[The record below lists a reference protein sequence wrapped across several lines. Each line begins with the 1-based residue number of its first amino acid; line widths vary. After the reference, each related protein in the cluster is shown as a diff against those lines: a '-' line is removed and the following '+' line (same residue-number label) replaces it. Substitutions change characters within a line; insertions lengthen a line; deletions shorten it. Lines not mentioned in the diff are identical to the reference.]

1 MHVKDRFIKYVMID
15 TTSDPDSGTFPSTP
29 SQICFADMLANE
41 MREMGLTDVFRDENG
56 YVYGTIPS
64 TIENFNGSILGFIAH
79 MDTANDAPGAN
90 IQPRVIESYN
100 GKDIVLNEK
109 LHLIMRPDDFEAL
122 HSLEGKT
129 LIVTDGNTLLGGD
142 DKAGLA
148 EIMTAAEYLIAHP
161 EIPHGPIRVA
171 FTPDEEIGCGA
182 DRFDVERFGADFAY
196 TMDGGAAGELEF
208 ENFNAA
214 SATVTFTGTSI
225 HPGSS
230 RGKMVNAAILSMEFQ
245 QMLPAFMRPECTD
258 GYEGFIH
265 LIGMD
270 GCVEHACLKYIIR
283 DHDMKLFQEKKAL
296 IQRAAE
302 YMNAK
307 YGEGTVSAELKDSYF
322 NMKEKIEPHRHL
334 IDTVLKVFSR
344 LGITPHIQPIRGGT
358 DGARLSFMGLP
369 CPNLGTGDYN
379 CHGRFEFTCVESMEQ
394 CVQVIVELAK
404 EYSGRK

>member
-182 DRFDVERFGADFAY
+182 DRFDVKRFGADFAY

>member
-1 MHVKDRFIKYVMID
+1 MQVKDRFIKYVMID

-29 SQICFADMLANE
+29 AQLSFADMLAGE
-41 MREMGLTDVFRDENG
+41 MREIGIADVYRDENG

-64 TIENFNGSILGFIAH
+64 TMEDFGGSVIGFIAH

-90 IQPRVIESYN
+90 IRPRVIESYD
-100 GKDIVLNEK
+100 GKDIVLNQE
-109 LHLIMRPDDFEAL
+109 LRLVMRPDEFEAL
-122 HSLEGKT
+122 RELTGKT

-142 DKAGLA
+142 DKAGVA
-148 EIMTAAEYLIAHP
+148 EILTAAEYLIAHP

-196 TMDGGAAGELEF
+196 TMDGGAAGELEY

-214 SATVTFTGTSI
+214 SAEITFTGTSI

-230 RGKMVNAAILSMEFQ
+230 RGKMVNAAVLAMEFQ

-258 GYEGFIH
+258 GYQGFIH
-265 LIGMD
+265 LIGME
-270 GCVEHACLKYIIR
+270 GCVERASLQYIIR
-283 DHDMKLFQEKKAL
+283 DHDMKLFEEKKSL
-296 IQRAAE
+296 ITKAAD

-307 YGEGTVSAELKDSYF
+307 YGEGTVSAKVKDSYY

-334 IDTVLKVFSR
+334 IDTVLKVFER
-344 LGITPHIQPIRGGT
+344 LGITPRIQPVRGGT
-358 DGARLSFMGLP
+358 DGARLSFKGLP

-394 CVQVIVELAK
+394 CVQVIVELAR
-404 EYSGRK
+404 EYASNQ

>member
-1 MHVKDRFIKYVMID
+1 MQVKDRFIKYVMMD
-15 TTSDPDSGTFPSTP
+15 TTSDPDSGTFPSTQA
-29 SQICFADMLANE
+29 QIAFADMLAEE
-41 MREMGLTDVFRDENG
+41 MRQIGITDVFRDENG

-64 TIENFNGSILGFIAH
+64 TIEAFDGAILGFIAH
-79 MDTANDAPGAN
+79 MDTASDAPGAN
-90 IQPRVIESYN
+90 IRPRVIEQYD
-100 GKDIVLNEK
+100 GKEIILNEE
-109 LHLIMRPDDFEAL
+109 LHLIMRPDDFQVL
-122 HSLEGKT
+122 RTLMGKT

-142 DKAGLA
+142 DKAGVA
-148 EIMTAAEYLIAHP
+148 EILTAAEYLIAHP
-161 EIPHGPIRVA
+161 EIPHGPLRLA

-182 DRFDVERFGADFAY
+182 DRFDVARFGADYAY
-196 TMDGGAAGELEF
+196 TMDGGAAGELEY

-214 SATVTFTGTSI
+214 SATVNFTGTSI

-230 RGKMVNAAILSMEFQ
+230 RGKMVNAAILAMEFQ

-265 LIGMD
+265 LIGME
-270 GCVEHACLKYIIR
+270 GQVENACLKYIVR
-283 DHDMKLFQEKKAL
+283 DHDRTLFEDKKEL
-296 IQRAAE
+296 IRKTVE

-307 YGEGTVSAELKDSYF
+307 YGDGTVQASIKDSYF

-334 IDTVLKVFSR
+334 IDNAVKVMER
-344 LGITPHIQPIRGGT
+344 LGIEPKVQPIRGGT
-358 DGARLSFMGLP
+358 DGARLSFKGLP

-404 EYSGRK
+404 EYGIQQ

>member
-15 TTSDPDSGTFPSTP
+15 TTSDPDSGTFPSTA
-29 SQICFADMLANE
+29 SQLSFADMLTNE
-41 MREMGLTDVFRDENG
+41 MQEIGLSDVYRDENG

-64 TIENFNGSILGFIAH
+64 TIENFDGHILGFIAH

-90 IQPRVIESYN
+90 IRPRIIEKYDGEN
-100 GKDIVLNEK
+100 IVLNDK
-109 LHLIMRPDDFEAL
+109 LHLVMRPEDFDVL
-122 HSLEGKT
+122 PSLKGKT

-142 DKAGLA
+142 DKAGVA
-148 EIMTAAEYLIAHP
+148 EILTAAEYLIAHP

-182 DRFDVERFGADFAY
+182 DRFDVKRFGADFAY

-214 SATVTFTGTSI
+214 SATVSFTGTSI
-225 HPGSS
+225 HPGAS
-230 RGKMVNAAILSMEFQ
+230 RGKMVNAAILAMEFQ

-265 LIGMD
+265 LIGME
-270 GCVEHACLKYIIR
+270 GCVEHSCLKYIIR
-283 DHDMKLFQEKKAL
+283 DHDMKLFQEKKEL
-296 IQRAAE
+296 VLRAAE
-302 YMNAK
+302 YMNTK
-307 YGEGTVSAELKDSYF
+307 YGEGTADVQITDSYF
-322 NMKEKIEPHRHL
+322 NMKEKIAPHPHL
-334 IDTVLKVFSR
+334 IDTVLKVYDR
-344 LGITPHIQPIRGGT
+344 LGIPAHVQPIRGGT
-358 DGARLSFMGLP
+358 DGARLSFKGLP

-394 CVQVIVELAK
+394 CVQVIVELSK
-404 EYSGRK
+404 EYAVKH